1 MIKKLLVAI
10 IIALPT
16 MAFAQ
21 KFGVVNTADLMESLP
36 DVKEAETQLGAASK
50 KYEDEFKSLQDEFQ
64 KKLEELQKMEE
75 STPEAIKQR
84 RVSEMQELE
93 QKIQQFRA
101 TAQEDLQR
109 QHQQLMAP
117 IQTKVM
123 QAITAVGSEGNFTM
137 IYEQANPILYVGSD
151 VADVTALVKA
161 KLGIK

>member
-1 MIKKLLVAI
+1 MLKKLLLAI
-10 IIALPT
+10 IVALPS

-21 KFGVVNTADLMESLP
+21 KFGVVNTADLMETLP
-36 DVKEAETQLGAASK
+36 DVKEAESQLNAASK
-50 KYEDEFKSLQDEFQ
+50 KYEEEFNALQQEFQ
-64 KKLEELQKMEE
+64 KKLEDLQKMEE

-109 QHQQLMAP
+109 QQQQLMAP

-123 QAITAVGSEGNFTM
+123 QAITAVGSEGGYTM
-137 IYEQANPILYVGSD
+137 IYEQASPILYVGSD
-151 VADVTALVKA
+151 VADVTAAVKA
-161 KLGIK
+161 KLGIQ